1 MILKE
6 YLVKFINKIMRIFPI
21 KKNRCFL
28 YSSYGINYGCN
39 PKYISEYLVENNPEI
54 EVVWAFNYPEKY
66 DIRGVKKVKN
76 MSLKYFYY
84 LSTSKFIV
92 TNFRTP
98 VEFKKRDKQIYI
110 QTWHSSLRLKMI
122 EKDAEDTLPQNYIKQ
137 AKEDSKKLDYL
148 VSGCKYST
156 EIFKKC
162 FWYDGEILEIGTP
175 RNDFL
180 LTIKEKKIRGIKDN
194 LDIGDEKILL
204 YAPTFRKDNNLDV
217 YNIDYERLLNNLEKK
232 YNCKWKILLRLH
244 PHLINI
250 MSEIKVENVINVTKY
265 DDIQELLAISDILIS
280 DYSSLMFDFTIT
292 KRPCFLYVP
301 DLEEY
306 QSKDRKLY
314 FNVKELPFKIAKS
327 NDELIDKIVNFSNE
341 EYNKSL
347 ELFLNKIGSYEN
359 GKASQKIAELIKN
372 KIEEER

>member
-1 MILKE
+1 MLKKYITKVISE
-6 YLVKFINKIMRIFPI
+6 LVKIFPI
-21 KKNRCFL
+21 KKNRVLF
-28 YSSYGINYGCN
+28 YSSYGANYGCN
-39 PKYISEYLVENNPEI
+39 PKYISEYLVENNPNI
-54 EVVWAFNYPEKY
+54 EVIWIFNQPDKY
-66 DIRGVKKVKN
+66 DIKGIKKVKN
-76 MSLKYFYY
+76 MSLEYFYY
-84 LSTSKFIV
+84 LATSKFII

-98 VEFKKRDKQIYI
+98 LEFKKREKQIYI

-122 EKDAEDTLPQNYIKQ
+122 EKDAELTLPKNYIEQ

-156 EIFKKC
+156 EIFKRA
-162 FWYDGEILEIGTP
+162 FWYNGEILEIGTP

-180 LTIKEKKIRGIKDN
+180 FNIRDEKVKKIKENLEIKD
-194 LDIGDEKILL
+194 EKVLL
-204 YAPTFRKDNNLDV
+204 YAPTFRKNNSLDV
-217 YNIDYERLLNNLEKK
+217 YDIDYDNLLKTLEKK

-250 MSEIKVENVINVTKY
+250 IPEIKNRAVMNVTRY

-292 KRPCFLYVP
+292 QKPCFLYVP

-306 QSKDRKLY
+306 QSQDRKLY
-314 FNVKELPFKIAKS
+314 FDIKELPFEITKNNKELMKKILS
-327 NDELIDKIVNFSNE
+327 FDEKLYK
-341 EYNKSL
+341 NKL
-347 ELFLNKIGSYEN
+347 GLFLSKIGSFEN
-359 GKASQKIAELIKN
+359 GEASKIIAKLINK

>member
-1 MILKE
+1 MLREYIL
-6 YLVKFINKIMRIFPI
+6 KFINEITKMFPI
-21 KKNRCFL
+21 KKNRCL
-28 YSSYGINYGCN
+28 IYSSYGANYGCN
-39 PKYISEYLVENNPEI
+39 PKYVSKYLVENNPEI
-54 EVVWAFNYPEKY
+54 EVIWVFNQPEKY

-84 LSTSKFIV
+84 LSTSKFII

-148 VSGCKYST
+148 VSGCRYST
-156 EIFKKC
+156 EIFKRC
-162 FWYDGEILEIGTP
+162 FWYDGKILEIGTP

-180 LTIKEKKIRGIKDN
+180 LIIKDKKISDIKHN
-194 LDIGDEKILL
+194 LGIGDEKILL

-217 YNIDYERLLNNLEKK
+217 YNINYERLLNNLEKK

-250 MSEIKVENVINVTKY
+250 MPEIKVENVINVTKY

-327 NDELIDKIVNFSNE
+327 NDELIDEIVNFSNE

-359 GKASQKIAELIKN
+359 GKASQKIAKLIKN

>member
-1 MILKE
+1 MLREYIL
-6 YLVKFINKIMRIFPI
+6 KFINEITKMFPI
-21 KKNRCFL
+21 KKNRCL
-28 YSSYGINYGCN
+28 IYSSYGANYGCN
-39 PKYISEYLVENNPEI
+39 PKYVSKYLVENNPEI
-54 EVVWAFNYPEKY
+54 EVIWVFNQPEKY

-84 LSTSKFIV
+84 LSTSKFII

-148 VSGCKYST
+148 VSGCRYST
-156 EIFKKC
+156 EIFKRC

-180 LTIKEKKIRGIKDN
+180 LTTNEKKIRDIKDN
-194 LDIGDEKILL
+194 LGIGDEKILL

-217 YNIDYERLLNNLEKK
+217 YNINYERLLNNLEKK
-232 YNCKWKILLRLH
+232 YNYKWKILLRLH

-250 MSEIKVENVINVTKY
+250 MPEIKVENVINVTKY

-327 NDELIDKIVNFSNE
+327 NDELIDEIVNFSNE

-359 GKASQKIAELIKN
+359 GKASQKIAKLIKN

>member
-1 MILKE
+1 MLREYIL
-6 YLVKFINKIMRIFPI
+6 KFINKITKIFPI
-21 KKNRCFL
+21 KNNRCL
-28 YSSYGINYGCN
+28 IYSSYGANYGCS
-39 PKYISEYLVENNPEI
+39 PKYISKYLVENNPEV
-54 EVVWAFNYPEKY
+54 EVIWIFNQPEKY
-66 DIRGVKKVKN
+66 DIQGIKKVKN

-84 LSTSKFIV
+84 LSTSKFII

-148 VSGCKYST
+148 VSGCRYST
-156 EIFKKC
+156 EIFKRC

-180 LTIKEKKIRGIKDN
+180 LTTNEKKIRDIKDN
-194 LDIGDEKILL
+194 LGIGDEKILL

-217 YNIDYERLLNNLEKK
+217 YNINYERLLNNLEKK
-232 YNCKWKILLRLH
+232 YNYKWKILLRLH

-250 MSEIKVENVINVTKY
+250 MPEIKVENVINVTKY

-314 FNVKELPFKIAKS
+314 FNVKELSFKIAKS
-327 NDELIDKIVNFSNE
+327 NDELMDEIVNFSNE

>member
-1 MILKE
+1 MLREYIL
-6 YLVKFINKIMRIFPI
+6 KFINEIIKMFPI
-21 KKNRCFL
+21 KKNRCL
-28 YSSYGINYGCN
+28 IYSSYGANYGCS
-39 PKYISEYLVENNPEI
+39 PKYVSEYLVENNPEI
-54 EVVWAFNYPEKY
+54 EVIWVFNQPEKY

-180 LTIKEKKIRGIKDN
+180 LTIKEKKIRDIKDN

-217 YNIDYERLLNNLEKK
+217 YNVDYERLLNGLEKK

-250 MSEIKVENVINVTKY
+250 MPEIKLENVINVTRY

-372 KIEEER
+372 KESVNLK

>member
-250 MSEIKVENVINVTKY
+250 MPEIKLENVINVTRY

>member
-1 MILKE
+1 MLREYIL
-6 YLVKFINKIMRIFPI
+6 KFINEITKMFPI
-21 KKNRCFL
+21 KKNRCL
-28 YSSYGINYGCN
+28 IYSSYGANYGCS
-39 PKYISEYLVENNPEI
+39 PKYVSEYLVENNPEI
-54 EVVWAFNYPEKY
+54 EVVWVFNQPEKY

-122 EKDAEDTLPQNYIKQ
+122 EKDAEDTLLQNYIKQ

-217 YNIDYERLLNNLEKK
+217 YNVDYERLLNGLEKK

-250 MSEIKVENVINVTKY
+250 MPEIKLENVINVTRY

>member
-1 MILKE
+1 M
-6 YLVKFINKIMRIFPI
+6 
-21 KKNRCFL
+21 
-28 YSSYGINYGCN
+28 
-39 PKYISEYLVENNPEI
+39 PEI
-54 EVVWAFNYPEKY
+54 
-66 DIRGVKKVKN
+66 
-76 MSLKYFYY
+76 
-84 LSTSKFIV
+84 
-92 TNFRTP
+92 
-98 VEFKKRDKQIYI
+98 
-110 QTWHSSLRLKMI
+110 
-122 EKDAEDTLPQNYIKQ
+122 
-137 AKEDSKKLDYL
+137 KL
-148 VSGCKYST
+148 
-156 EIFKKC
+156 
-162 FWYDGEILEIGTP
+162 
-175 RNDFL
+175 
-180 LTIKEKKIRGIKDN
+180 
-194 LDIGDEKILL
+194 
-204 YAPTFRKDNNLDV
+204 
-217 YNIDYERLLNNLEKK
+217 
-232 YNCKWKILLRLH
+232 
-244 PHLINI
+244 
-250 MSEIKVENVINVTKY
+250 ENVINVTRY

>member
-1 MILKE
+1 MLREYIL
-6 YLVKFINKIMRIFPI
+6 KFINEIIKMFPI
-21 KKNRCFL
+21 KKNRCL
-28 YSSYGINYGCN
+28 IYSSYGANYGCS
-39 PKYISEYLVENNPEI
+39 PKYVSEYLVENNPEI
-54 EVVWAFNYPEKY
+54 EVVWAFNQPEKY

-180 LTIKEKKIRGIKDN
+180 LTIKEKKIRDIKDN

-217 YNIDYERLLNNLEKK
+217 YNVDYERLLNGLEKK

-250 MSEIKVENVINVTKY
+250 MPEIKLENVINVTRY